1 MKIFNIPPGS
11 LSKCTELVLETPHCA
26 KEWQHSKP
34 LDTPA
39 PKFGKIRKQKLR
51 QGKKWTCQWQELS
64 NISVK
69 LVMVRKKL

>member
-11 LSKCTELVLETPHCA
+11 LSKCTELVLETQHCV

-39 PKFGKIRKQKLR
+39 HKFGKIRKQKLR
-51 QGKKWTCQWQELS
+51 WEKSEPASDKKCV
-64 NISVK
+64 ISV
-69 LVMVRKKL
+69 